1 MAVIPATPDDTGSR
15 WRSLFAAGPVPDVVR
30 RARRA
35 VPRQP
40 DSEEDAPMTADLA
53 QPKRHRR
60 GRLRLLVGA
69 ACALT
74 MTVAGVTVAGVAHA
88 EADRTVSSNTTGTHN
103 GYYFSFWKDS
113 GNASMTLRENGRY
126 SSSWNNSTNN
136 WVGGKGWA
144 TGSRRTISY
153 SGNYNPGNN
162 NTYLALYG
170 WTRNPLIEYYIVE
183 NFGSYN
189 PSSGAQRM
197 GTVTSDGGTYDI
209 LRSQR
214 VNQPSIDGTATFYQ
228 FWSVRQSKRSSG
240 TITIGNHFDAW
251 ARAGLNLGSN
261 FAYQIMATEGYQ
273 SSGSSDIT
281 VSEGGG
287 GNPTNPTTPPPNGS
301 NCTAV
306 LSAGQQYGDRF
317 NLNVAVQNAT
327 NWTVRLNLNGG
338 QSLQNSWNAS
348 VSSSNGV
355 VTARPN
361 GSGNNFGVTIMAN
374 GNWTWP
380 TVTCQQS

>member
-1 MAVIPATPDDTGSR
+1 MTEAIARPRSR
-15 WRSLFAAGPVPDVVR
+15 
-30 RARRA
+30 
-35 VPRQP
+35 
-40 DSEEDAPMTADLA
+40 
-53 QPKRHRR
+53 RR
-60 GRLRLLVGA
+60 GIRALVGA
-69 ACALT
+69 ACAAA
-74 MTVAGVTVAGVAHA
+74 VAISGITLSGTAHA

-113 GNASMTLRENGRY
+113 GDASITLRENGRY
-126 SSSWNNSTNN
+126 SSRWGNSTNN

-144 TGSRRTISY
+144 TGTRRTINY
-153 SGNYNPGNN
+153 SGTYNPGNQ

-189 PSSGAQRM
+189 PSSGAQRL
-197 GTVTSDGGTYDI
+197 GTVTTDGGTYDI

-228 FWSVRQSKRSSG
+228 FWSVRQQKRSSG

-251 ARAGLNLGSN
+251 ARAGLQLGSN
-261 FAYQIMATEGYQ
+261 HSYQIMATEGYQ

-281 VSEGGG
+281 VSEGSG
-287 GNPTNPTTPPPNGS
+287 GNPGPGPTTGPTQPPTGGS

-306 LSAGQQYGDRF
+306 LSAGQQFGDRF
-317 NLNVAVQNAT
+317 NLNVSVQNT
-327 NWTVRLNLNGG
+327 SNWTVTLNLNGG

-348 VSSSNGV
+348 VSSSGST

-380 TVTCQQS
+380 TVTCRT